1 MCFLPLWIVVIVVC
15 VYELYSLVKDKNYKV
30 VAACL
35 VGITSVFFVLMC
47 ILEWMFKI
55 EPNWEKQ
62 NNRGVVAAWT
72 REVLNNNSIT
82 MVYHNA
88 GAGFSYY
95 TKDLDTTEKVIYLDY
110 TGETKEQA
118 YENISLLFNSD
129 WPDEFYLAAT
139 YCLNDYYV
147 LLDMFSEQGYNEK
160 MIFSDY
166 GQLVYLD
173 KCR

>member
-1 MCFLPLWIVVIVVC
+1 MVIVVC
-15 VYELYSLVKDKNYKV
+15 VYELCSLVKDKNYN
-30 VAACL
+30 VAATCL
-35 VGITSVFFVLMC
+35 ASIIIGFLVIMC
-47 ILEWMFKI
+47 IQEWMFKI
-55 EPNWEKQ
+55 EPNWEKE

-72 REVLNNNSIT
+72 REVLNNNLVT
-82 MVYHNA
+82 MVYHLS

-95 TKDLDTTEKVIYLDY
+95 TRDLDSTEKVIYLDY

-118 YENISLLFNSD
+118 YEKMSLMINNN

-139 YCLNDYYV
+139 HCFNDYYV

-160 MIFSDY
+160 VIFSDY

-173 KCR
+173 KYR